1 MATSVD
7 SAPTRQSAAE
17 VMASFGRRPAAS
29 HTHRPLE
36 EILRELQVGP
46 LERLLLWLSKT
57 DIYVLALSPQSNR
70 MTLASLGMMVVFTTV
85 LAFASG
91 VYACQSMLI
100 APDSAWQWPVSL
112 VLGLLYAFG
121 IMIID
126 REIVGSTS
134 LKSLPIR
141 VFFAFGIATA
151 VSYPVKLKFFEGR
164 IEAEITKIYEE
175 RNRDKITRLE
185 DLKLTGESE
194 RQQQRNAVKGRIASL
209 DREISV
215 LDDEIGRE
223 QQTRCDVRCQAFR
236 RQKADLLQQR
246 STAEKSLDDLK
257 TRAPVPA
264 HVQREVDALQA
275 TLDKEKRP
283 LYDFLSK
290 WEALGRIKADPK
302 IDYEILSWFV
312 FGFFM
317 LLELVPLALKLTL
330 GKTEYHYYIEARSNL
345 NKQKIIAFNNF
356 FIEAMRRDPTSA
368 ARMPREIT
376 DLMAQQMEDEQLEGV
391 NAAGDREMADWMSRN
406 GQVPANPVPA
416 AQAVPPQ
423 AGPQATTAAPATPIE
438 GTPAMAPP
446 SPAGN
451 RTIDEPPPP
460 TAA

>member
-1 MATSVD
+1 MATAQES
-7 SAPTRQSAAE
+7 SQREPSAADM
-17 VMASFGRRPAAS
+17 MASFGRRPAAS

-46 LERLLLWLSKT
+46 IERLLLWLSKT
-57 DIYVLALSPQSNR
+57 DIYVLSLSPQSNR

-112 VLGLLYAFG
+112 VLGMLYAFG

-141 VFFAFGIATA
+141 FVFALGIATA

-164 IEAEITKIYEE
+164 IDAEITKIYEE
-175 RNRDKITRLE
+175 RNRDKISRLE

-194 RQQQRNAVKGRIASL
+194 RQQQRDAVKGRIATL
-209 DREISV
+209 DREIAV
-215 LDDEIGRE
+215 LDGEIRRE
-223 QQTRCDVRCQAFR
+223 ANNVRCDVRCQGFR
-236 RQKADLLQQR
+236 QQKETLLQQR
-246 STAEKSLDDLK
+246 GTAEKSLEDLK
-257 TRAPVPA
+257 TRAPIPA
-264 HVQREVDALQA
+264 FVQREVDALQS
-275 TLDKEKRP
+275 TLDKEKKP

-302 IDYEILSWFV
+302 IDYEILSIFV
-312 FGFFM
+312 FGFFL
-317 LLELVPLALKLTL
+317 LLELVPLALKLSL
-330 GKTEYHYYIEARSNL
+330 GKTEYHYYIEARTNL

-356 FIEAMRRDPTSA
+356 FIEAMRRDPLNA

-376 DLMAQQMEDEQLEGV
+376 DLIAQQMEDEPLAGV
-391 NAAGDREMADWMSRN
+391 NAAGEREWTDWMRRN
-406 GQVPANPVPA
+406 GQDAGNPPSVPPA
-416 AQAVPPQ
+416 AAPSPTPAPVAANNSAMAQAQPPT
-423 AGPQATTAAPATPIE
+423 PRAAPTV
-438 GTPAMAPP
+438 
-446 SPAGN
+446 
-451 RTIDEPPPP
+451 DEPPPAH
-460 TAA
+460 TG